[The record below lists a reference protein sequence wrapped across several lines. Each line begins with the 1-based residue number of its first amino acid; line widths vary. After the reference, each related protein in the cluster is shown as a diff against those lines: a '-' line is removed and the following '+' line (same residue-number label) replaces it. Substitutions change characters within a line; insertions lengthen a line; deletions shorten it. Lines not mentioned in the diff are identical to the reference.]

1 MVVILFFCFDHNAH
15 KYLLINASYP
25 NKMVEFMERAIVF
38 IIIAVIAISS
48 SLLSNITLTAHAVV
62 ICVDKN
68 NPSKIIACSDP
79 NAVDKNTIK
88 TNPTSKNTTT
98 TPSQSLSVNNPAK
111 IQLLF
116 SRVDHTSG
124 YIFTTHYVVWGKV
137 SNTGGTPSKPISIQI
152 ACTNTDSGAPLY
164 STTTPLRPSVLAP
177 GDVGTFSQPIS
188 SNDLQGTKYH
198 FSCTAQPIS
207 K

>member
-1 MVVILFFCFDHNAH
+1 MQLYKKSGQEMKNILLVFMVT
-15 KYLLINASYP
+15 
-25 NKMVEFMERAIVF
+25 IVS
-38 IIIAVIAISS
+38 ISS
-48 SLLSNITLTAHAVV
+48 MLVNSAYGIV

-68 NPSKIIACSDP
+68 NPAKVIACSDP

-88 TNPTSKNTTT
+88 TSPTSKNTTT
-98 TPSQSLSVNNPAK
+98 TSSQSLSVNALPAK

-116 SRVDHTSG
+116 SRVDHTAG

-137 SNTGGTPSKPISIQI
+137 SNTGGTASKAISVQI
-152 ACTNTDSGAPLY
+152 ACTNTESGAPLY
-164 STTTPLRPSVLAP
+164 STTIPLRPSVLAP

-198 FSCTAQPIS
+198 FNCTAQPIL

>member
-1 MVVILFFCFDHNAH
+1 MKNTLVL
-15 KYLLINASYP
+15 
-25 NKMVEFMERAIVF
+25 F
-38 IIIAVIAISS
+38 IITVASIS
-48 SLLSNITLTAHAVV
+48 SLLVNTAYAVV

-68 NPSKIIACSDP
+68 NPTKVLACSDP

-88 TNPTSKNTTT
+88 TSQTSENRTATSGNAA
-98 TPSQSLSVNNPAK
+98 PQSSNVNVLPAK

-124 YIFTTHYVVWGKV
+124 FIFTTHYVVWGKV
-137 SNTGGTPSKPISIQI
+137 SNTGGTASKPISVQI

-164 STTTPLRPSVLAP
+164 STTIPLKPSVLRP
-177 GDVGTFSQPIS
+177 GDIGTFSQPIS

-198 FSCTAQPIS
+198 FNCTTQPIA

>member
-1 MVVILFFCFDHNAH
+1 MQLYKKSGQEMRNIL
-15 KYLLINASYP
+15 L
-25 NKMVEFMERAIVF
+25 VF
-38 IIIAVIAISS
+38 IVTIVSISS
-48 SLLSNITLTAHAVV
+48 MLVNSAYGIV

-68 NPSKIIACSDP
+68 NPTKVINCSDP

-88 TNPTSKNTTT
+88 TSPTSKNTTT
-98 TPSQSLSVNNPAK
+98 APSQSLSVNTLPAK

-137 SNTGGTPSKPISIQI
+137 SNTGGTPSKPISVQI

>member
-1 MVVILFFCFDHNAH
+1 MQ
-15 KYLLINASYP
+15 
-25 NKMVEFMERAIVF
+25 RAIVF
-38 IIIAVIAISS
+38 IIIAVIGISS
-48 SLLSNITLTAHAVV
+48 SLLSNATLTAHAVV

-68 NPSKIIACSDP
+68 NPTKAIACSDP
-79 NAVDKNTIK
+79 NAVDKSTIK
-88 TNPTSKNTTT
+88 TNSTSKNTTT
-98 TPSQSLSVNNPAK
+98 APSQSISANALPAK

-116 SRVDHTSG
+116 SRVDHTAG

-137 SNTGGTPSKPISIQI
+137 SNTGGTASKPISVQI

-164 STTTPLRPSVLAP
+164 STTIPLRPSVLGP

>member
-1 MVVILFFCFDHNAH
+1 MQ
-15 KYLLINASYP
+15 
-25 NKMVEFMERAIVF
+25 RAIVF
-38 IIIAVIAISS
+38 IIIAVIGISS
-48 SLLSNITLTAHAVV
+48 SLLSNATLTAHAVV

-68 NPSKIIACSDP
+68 NPTKAIACSDP
-79 NAVDKNTIK
+79 NAVDKSTIK
-88 TNPTSKNTTT
+88 TNSTSKNTTT
-98 TPSQSLSVNNPAK
+98 APSQSISANALPAK

-116 SRVDHTSG
+116 SRVDHTAG

-137 SNTGGTPSKPISIQI
+137 SNTGGTASKAISVQI
-152 ACTNTDSGAPLY
+152 ACTNTESGAPLY
-164 STTTPLRPSVLAP
+164 STTIPLRPSVLAP

-198 FSCTAQPIS
+198 FNCTAQPIL